1 MKKALW
7 ICSVVALL
15 VGVIAYANADDP
27 AQQVRERGRV
37 IAPLPPPEKKH
48 APLDTSCGSKVR
60 PFVVAV
66 WPTVP
71 PFGWIEVVKRSLEI
85 DVYEPYGLFYDLLKT
100 VAEHNNKSIELYKTL
115 YFNQAVKA
123 VERGK
128 ADIILGYYYN
138 DNPYV
143 NFQPLYPAIMQ
154 NPIVIITLKDAM
166 PEEKAL
172 DVLTDKLGVMRS
184 DEQLYGVLHSM
195 LPHNMQIK
203 QVPSAKEAFQLLL
216 ARKVDFM
223 ITSRY
228 AAEAEIRRFKLLGLL
243 DISPAIKYPAV
254 FFAVAKNGRCKKE
267 IEEFFQ
273 EHMAPILN
281 NHEEMGNMLRAQLD
295 SWEDRFL
302 YDTQLQPL
310 ADTKEDDDEPAQV
323 EQQPENTPAVA
334 Q

>member
-1 MKKALW
+1 MKKVLW

-48 APLDTSCGSKVR
+48 VPLDTSCGSKVR

-85 DVYEPYGLFYDLLKT
+85 DVYEPYGLFYDLLKM
-100 VAEHNNKSIELYKTL
+100 VAEHNNKAVALYKTL
-115 YFNQAVKA
+115 SFKRAVQAV
-123 VERGK
+123 ENGK

-138 DNPYV
+138 ENPYV

-172 DVLTDKLGVMRS
+172 DALTDKLGVMRS
-184 DEQLYGVLHSM
+184 DEQLYDIMRSM
-195 LPHNMQIK
+195 LPHNMRIK

-243 DISPAIKYPAV
+243 DISPAIKYPVV
-254 FFAVAKNGRCKKE
+254 FFAVAKNGRCRKE
-267 IEEFFQ
+267 IEEFFK
-273 EHMAPILN
+273 EYMTPILS
-281 NHEEMGNMLRAQLD
+281 NHDEMGNMLRAQLD
-295 SWEDRFL
+295 AWEDRFL
-302 YDTQLQPL
+302 YEEQLQPL
-310 ADTKEDDDEPAQV
+310 PDTNEEDEPTQV
-323 EQQPENTPAVA
+323 AAQQPTDTPSVA
-334 Q
+334 P